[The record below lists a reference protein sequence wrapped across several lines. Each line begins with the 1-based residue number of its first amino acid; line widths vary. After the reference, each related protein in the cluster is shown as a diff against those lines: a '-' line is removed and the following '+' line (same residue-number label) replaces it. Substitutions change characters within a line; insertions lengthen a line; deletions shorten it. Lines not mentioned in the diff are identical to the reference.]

1 MSKKSPHSPNH
12 LLRQA
17 RLERGW
23 TQKEVADKIGAPLD
37 TMITRWEAGINRP
50 RGFYVQRLCQL
61 FGKSAAELG
70 LLPTPHEVERGEA
83 PAPAPLPEPAR
94 LWNVPFRRNPF

>member
-1 MSKKSPHSPNH
+1 MGKKSPHSLTPNH

-23 TQKEVADKIGAPLD
+23 TQKEVADLIGAPLD
-37 TMITRWEAGINRP
+37 TMITRWESGANRP

-70 LLPTPHEVERGEA
+70 LLPTPHGIEPGEA
-83 PAPAPLPEPAR
+83 PAPAPPPEPFR
-94 LWNVPFRRNPF
+94 LWNVPFRR